1 MALMLPPA
9 VLQGEA
15 RLEVSLLGSP
25 QWGLHLGHPP
35 QPRYRWLQ
43 KRLELGFV
51 LELGLRRQRLVALE
65 TEGLTAELL
74 VVEPPQELLQQ
85 QELRPLELMRL
96 PRLAARQLLLV
107 IELQKQLELLPLVA
121 LRLRKLE
128 PLKLEPAL
136 ALEAPLL
143 LWLLVE
149 LQE

>member
-1 MALMLPPA
+1 M
-9 VLQGEA
+9 
-15 RLEVSLLGSP
+15 
-25 QWGLHLGHPP
+25 
-35 QPRYRWLQ
+35 
-43 KRLELGFV
+43 

>member
-1 MALMLPPA
+1 MQFALGP
-9 VLQGEA
+9 E
-15 RLEVSLLGSP
+15 
-25 QWGLHLGHPP
+25 
-35 QPRYRWLQ
+35 
-43 KRLELGFV
+43 LELQREP
-51 LELGLRRQRLVALE
+51 LEFEPALRLGLLR
-65 TEGLTAELL
+65 
-74 VVEPPQELLQQ
+74 
-85 QELRPLELMRL
+85 ELRPLELMRL
-96 PRLAARQLLLV
+96 PRLAARLLRLV